1 MPKMLDSANVAE
13 AMGLHVRT
21 VRRMMRDGTIPGVKI
36 GRKWFIS
43 DAVLESMV
51 NGGRNEAVTR

>member
-1 MPKMLDSANVAE
+1 MPKMLDSASVAK
-13 AMGLHVRT
+13 ATGLHVRT

-43 DAVLESMV
+43 DAAFGAMV
-51 NGGRNEAVTR
+51 NGGKNEAVTR